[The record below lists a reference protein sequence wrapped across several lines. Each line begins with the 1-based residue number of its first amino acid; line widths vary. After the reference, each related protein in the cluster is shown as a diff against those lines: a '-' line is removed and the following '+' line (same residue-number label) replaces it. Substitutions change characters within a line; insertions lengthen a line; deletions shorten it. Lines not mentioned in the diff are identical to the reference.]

1 MRETILNPQGIT
13 RWMIIFIILAALY
26 FIKGFFAPV
35 LAALIIGFT
44 TWPLYN
50 IFIPKEEKSSTL
62 LAAFATILVAFSFI
76 IPLLA
81 LSYYGMLEIK
91 VLASQIA
98 LTSENDIP
106 VPSWLSNIPNSGW
119 SVKLWKDNLSNPQ
132 CLKVLVKNFLEAN
145 ITNYIK
151 QFVSFFSVILLDYCL
166 SAVFMLI
173 ALFFFYRDGLPIS
186 RQLDSLGEHLF
197 SSYWKKFSR
206 IIPKVIRSTFLGMTI
221 IALGEGLILGTAYW
235 MAGVPSHNALGII
248 TALMA
253 MIPGGA
259 PIAFTVVSIYL
270 LIKGNIINAILLFS
284 WGAIELFIVDKTL
297 RPFLVGGPIKLP
309 FLPTFFGLVGGVKT
323 MGLLGLFIGPVLMA
337 LVSVMWKESI
347 IAIKEKNMKKTK

>member
-132 CLKVLVKNFLEAN
+132 CLKVLVENFLEAN

-197 SSYWKKFSR
+197 SSYWKNSR
-206 IIPKVIRSTFLGMTI
+206 
-221 IALGEGLILGTAYW
+221 
-235 MAGVPSHNALGII
+235 
-248 TALMA
+248 
-253 MIPGGA
+253 
-259 PIAFTVVSIYL
+259 
-270 LIKGNIINAILLFS
+270 
-284 WGAIELFIVDKTL
+284 ELFLK
-297 RPFLVGGPIKLP
+297 
-309 FLPTFFGLVGGVKT
+309 
-323 MGLLGLFIGPVLMA
+323 
-337 LVSVMWKESI
+337 
-347 IAIKEKNMKKTK
+347 